1 MATELKSLNEEC
13 GVFGVWNDDQAAQRT
28 YFGLHSLQHRG
39 QEGAGI
45 VVKTDEDRLIGH
57 KGLGLLADV
66 FDRPES
72 IDELQGRSAI
82 GHVRYGTAGSRGI
95 ENIQPLLFHY
105 LKEDVALAHNGNL
118 TNAVSMREK
127 LEADGAI
134 FQSNSDTEVLMHL
147 IQRQPQT
154 QFVDRLKASLRQIK
168 GGFAYL
174 ILTKDALYA
183 ALDPNGFRPLVV
195 GQLESGSYIV
205 ASETCALDVVGAKF
219 VRDVQPGELIQI
231 DDSGY
236 HVMQYTTETQL
247 AICSMEYIYFARPD
261 SDIYGVN
268 VHMAR
273 QEMGRQV
280 ALENPI
286 DADIVVG
293 VPNSSLSAASG
304 VAQQLGVPDEMGLIK
319 NQYSSRTFIQP
330 TQELREQGVKM
341 KLSAVRAVV
350 AGKKVALVDDSI
362 VRGTTSQYIV
372 RMLKAAGAK
381 EVHLLIASPPL
392 KYPCFYGIDIEH
404 TRELMAANYTVEEMR
419 DQIGADSLHFLSL
432 PGLIKAI
439 GLKQDAPNEG
449 LCVAYFSGDY
459 PTALYDYEAG
469 FEAPKTADDHVL
481 AASANQPTTI

>member
-147 IQRQPQT
+147 IQRQPQA

-231 DDSGY
+231 DDSSY

-432 PGLIKAI
+432 SGLIKAI

>member
-147 IQRQPQT
+147 IQCQPQA

>member
-72 IDELQGRSAI
+72 IDELQGHSAI

-147 IQRQPQT
+147 IQRQPQA

>member
-127 LEADGAI
+127 LEAYGAI

-147 IQRQPQT
+147 IQRQPQA

>member
-147 IQRQPQT
+147 IQRQPQA

>member
-392 KYPCFYGIDIEH
+392 KYPCFYGIDIER